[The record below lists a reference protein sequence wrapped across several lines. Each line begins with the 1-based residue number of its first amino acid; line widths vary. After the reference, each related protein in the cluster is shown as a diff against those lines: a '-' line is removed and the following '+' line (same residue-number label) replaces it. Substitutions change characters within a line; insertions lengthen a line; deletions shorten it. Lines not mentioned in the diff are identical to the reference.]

1 MTLFRSYLAAG
12 AAVISAAACTPQPA
26 AATFSSCRIRSATAA
41 TREGLRLPFD
51 GAVQLPRT

>member
-12 AAVISAAACTPQPA
+12 AAVDLCGSLHSSA
-26 AATFSSCRIRSATAA
+26 AATFSSCRVRSATAA